1 MARRP
6 LAKLLMTT
14 VAYRHFIYR
23 QTKLEIAQSLGISRF
38 KVARL
43 IEEAIESG
51 TVRFVIA
58 DQEDHD
64 TALSERLAQHYGLR
78 HAVVVRGPD
87 LSSRG
92 VTEALGRAA
101 AALLEETLVDG
112 QTLAVAW
119 GRTLAACANA
129 LTKLPLIDVVQ
140 AIGSLAGAEYAQ
152 SSVDLVHRLAALSRG
167 TAYPLYLPMWF
178 EDETLVERLRSE
190 PSIAR
195 ATARF
200 SHIDVLVSGIGA
212 WSPPNSTLFSTLPAT
227 WQEQAQDAGT
237 CADLCT
243 VLIDRDGKAVAT
255 PLAANVL
262 GVSAEQIRAIPI
274 VIGVAGGLE
283 KTDAIRAV
291 LRGGWLTTLI
301 TDAAVANRLMEDPT
315 SAQMSGL
322 RSIDKLRREA

>member
-14 VAYRHFIYR
+14 VAYRHFIDR

-43 IEEAIESG
+43 IDEAIESG
-51 TVRFVIA
+51 AVRFVIA
-58 DQEDHD
+58 DPEDHD
-64 TALSERLAQHYGLR
+64 TALAERLAQRYGLR
-78 HAVVVRGPD
+78 HAVVVQGPD
-87 LSSRG
+87 LSSPG

-119 GRTLAACANA
+119 GRTLSACADA
-129 LTKLPLIDVVQ
+129 LTTLPLIDVVQ

-167 TAYPLYLPMWF
+167 TAYPLYLPMWL
-178 EDETLVERLRSE
+178 EDKALVERLRNE

-227 WQEQAQDAGT
+227 WQEQAQGAGT

-262 GVSAEQIRAIPI
+262 GVSAEQIRAIPM

-301 TDAAVANRLMEDPT
+301 TDAAVAHRLMEEPT
-315 SAQMSGL
+315 SAQMS
-322 RSIDKLRREA
+322 

>member
-14 VAYRHFIYR
+14 VAYRHFICR

-119 GRTLAACANA
+119 GRTLAA
-129 LTKLPLIDVVQ
+129 
-140 AIGSLAGAEYAQ
+140 AEYAQ

-301 TDAAVANRLMEDPT
+301 TDAAVAHRLMEEPA
-315 SAQMSGL
+315 SARMSEL

>member
-1 MARRP
+1 MPPRPFARP
-6 LAKLLMTT
+6 LMAT
-14 VAYRHFIYR
+14 VAHRYFIGR
-23 QTKLEIAQSLGISRF
+23 QTKQGIAQSLGISRF

-43 IEEAIESG
+43 IDEAIETG
-51 TVRFVIA
+51 VVRFVIA
-58 DQEDHD
+58 DQDDYDAPLAE
-64 TALSERLAQHYGLR
+64 ALAQKYRLR
-78 HAVVVRGPD
+78 HAVVVRTPN
-87 LSSRG
+87 SSPSA

-119 GRTLAACANA
+119 GRTLAACAGA

-152 SSVDLVHRLAALSRG
+152 SSVELVHRLAALSRG

-178 EDETLVERLRSE
+178 EDQALAELVRSE
-190 PSIAR
+190 PNIAR

-200 SHIDVLVSGIGA
+200 AHIDILVSGIGA
-212 WSPPNSTLFSTLPAT
+212 WNPPNSTLFSTLPLS
-227 WQEQAQDAGT
+227 WQEQAQAAGA

-243 VLIDRDGKAVAT
+243 VLVDPSGQAVAT
-255 PLAANVL
+255 PLADNVV
-262 GVSAEQIRAIPI
+262 GVSAAQIRAVPT

-291 LRGGWLTTLI
+291 LNGGWLTTLI
-301 TDAAVANRLMEDPT
+301 TDAAVAHRL
-315 SAQMSGL
+315 
-322 RSIDKLRREA
+322 IDHPLK